1 MEIMKKAVAKNYSVV
16 VKNKFEKL
24 QGLNIAYLKNYLINF
39 IFKEKFQLKL
49 LKKI

>member
-24 QGLNIAYLKNYLINF
+24 QGLNIAYLKNYLI
-39 IFKEKFQLKL
+39 KELYLKN
-49 LKKI
+49 IT

>member
-24 QGLNIAYLKNYLINF
+24 QGLNIAYLKNYLIKVFNYFNF
-39 IFKEKFQLKL
+39 
-49 LKKI
+49 